1 MDATVG
7 ACVRLIERGG
17 RRRRGTITAKVGEEV
32 QVDPSLMQRY
42 FHASST
48 PLAHDLM
55 ALIGAVQFADRALP
69 RRHATGW
76 MRQLHVELP
85 VYLLDNWKS
94 ASVSEHLVGCL
105 DYLTGDNWTF
115 SFVARRTDAPS
126 VQQSSLP
133 LWSEPPAAFIPYSH
147 GLDSYAQYR
156 LHNETAGPGRI
167 MCVQAATH
175 GQASSWKTYCRRV
188 FGEEV
193 IALSVPVHVDCP
205 HRSEPSFRSRP
216 FGYYLLAA
224 YGALLAGGAQVL
236 IPENGQG
243 SLGASLVPTGDPK
256 HRSCYPG
263 FTQRLAR
270 FLETLTHNSI
280 EFRHPALFQ
289 TKAQVLMQLEG
300 RGIGLRQVL
309 AQHWSCSYDARW
321 AHVEHKQVHCGIC
334 GNCLLRRVAETNAQ
348 ASGTTPYLYADLSA
362 ATLEGAA
369 STLPRAHRA
378 LADVARNSVR
388 DMQRM
393 ADLAADKDAFIVR
406 SVSADV
412 GRWTGRASTDVKIDI
427 GNLLDRHAEEWR
439 TFVADCG
446 LDSWIAKAAKGT
458 YGY

>member
-1 MDATVG
+1 MDANVS
-7 ACVRLIERGG
+7 AFVRLIERGG
-17 RRRRGTITAKVGEEV
+17 RRRQGTITAKLGEEV
-32 QVDPSLMQRY
+32 RVDPSLVQQY

-55 ALIGAVQFADRALP
+55 ALIGAVQFADRAVP

-76 MRQLHVELP
+76 ARHLHVELP
-85 VYLLDNWKS
+85 VYQLDNWKS
-94 ASVSEHLVGCL
+94 APVSEHLVGCL
-105 DYLTGDNWTF
+105 NYLTGDDWTF
-115 SFVARRTDAPS
+115 SFVARRTEQSNLQQAP
-126 VQQSSLP
+126 LA
-133 LWSEPPAAFIPYSH
+133 LWSTPPAAFIPYSH

-156 LHNETAGPGRI
+156 LHNENAGGAGI

-175 GQASSWKTYCRRV
+175 GQVSSWKTYCRRV

-193 IALSVPVHVDCP
+193 IALAVPVHVQCP
-205 HRSEPSFRSRP
+205 HRSEPTFRSRP

-263 FTQRLAR
+263 FTKQLSR
-270 FLETLTHNSI
+270 FLEKLTRKSI
-280 EFRHPALFQ
+280 DFYHPALFQ

-300 RGIGLRQVL
+300 HGVGLGQVL

-321 AHVEHKQVHCGIC
+321 AHAEHRKVHCGIC

-348 ASGTTPYLYADLSA
+348 ATGATAYLYADLSA
-362 ATLEGAA
+362 ATLESAT

-412 GRWTGRASTDVKIDI
+412 GRWTGRANADVKRDI
-427 GNLLDRHAEEWR
+427 GKLLDHHADEWQS
-439 TFVADCG
+439 FVADCG
-446 LDSWIAKAAKGT
+446 RGSWIAEAAKGT
-458 YGY
+458 YGH